1 MTAATHFTAWLT
13 TTASAL
19 DQANIDIVVLED
31 EQNDDNDWTSKGGPA
46 LFTAITN
53 VPAEDGD
60 HDKAQ
65 NEAADLLA
73 DAGWTTVGSWD
84 AVDSGYIVTV
94 ERA

>member
-1 MTAATHFTAWLT
+1 MTATHFTAWLT

-19 DQANIDIVVLED
+19 DQDNIDIVVLED

-60 HDKAQ
+60 HGKAQ
-65 NEAADLLA
+65 DEAGDLLS
-73 DAGWTTVGSWD
+73 DAGWTMVGGWD
-84 AVDSGYIVTV
+84 AIDSGYIVTV